1 MSGEYSGRAAKM
13 SVTPSHPD
21 VAMASGYTMTRSR
34 SSSNI
39 GSLQNSRQNS
49 VRGVSSNN
57 NNNNN
62 NASGIQQ
69 RITVDIVTKYFMEQL
84 QNDPQNDPQNDAS
97 TAESSVSL
105 ASFNGPSPSNPFATL
120 SSVAEASQDD
130 SVQMQNAVAQNIMK
144 NMQRQQVQ
152 MQDQIRR
159 LSSTGSTS
167 PFPQSKLPNLV

>member
-1 MSGEYSGRAAKM
+1 MSGEYSGRAANM

-21 VAMASGYTMTRSR
+21 VTMASGYIMTRSR

-62 NASGIQQ
+62 KNASGIQQ
-69 RITVDIVTKYFMEQL
+69 RSTVVIVTKYFMEQL
-84 QNDPQNDPQNDAS
+84 QNDPQNDAS

-105 ASFNGPSPSNPFATL
+105 ASFNGPSPSNPFANL

-130 SVQMQNAVAQNIMK
+130 SVQMQNGVAQNIMK

-167 PFPQSKLPNLV
+167 PFPQSKLPKG